1 MRLTQ
6 NEIKIIKSNILAHI
20 TDAKIM
26 LFGSRVDDNKR
37 GGDIDI
43 FVQTAQSVTLKEQLQ
58 ILAGFELDGIL
69 RKVDLVLQT
78 PTTND
83 QAIFHTASKEG
94 VFL

>member
-20 TDAKIM
+20 KDAKIM

-43 FVQTAQSVTLKEQLQ
+43 FVQTAQPVTLKEQLQ

-69 RKVDLVLQT
+69 RKVDLVLKT
-78 PTTND
+78 PTTKD

-94 VFL
+94 VIL